1 MSDSTPPVK
10 PAFKLGE
17 GEFIVMIAALMSLTA
32 LAIDAMLP
40 ALGMISDDYGL
51 TDPNDRQWVVLAFI
65 AGFGVGSLFY
75 GPLCDRYGRKKV
87 LIPALVF
94 YVIFA
99 ALAAFAPDFNILVA
113 LRFFGGFAAGALRIV
128 VTSTV
133 RDRFY
138 GDQMARIMSLA
149 FIIFTA
155 VPMLAPTLGSVI
167 LLFGDWHWIFAA
179 LAFLGTALLIWS
191 GLRLP
196 ETLDPAKVIPIRSDT
211 ILATWKEVIF
221 HRKASGYML
230 ASGLIMGPLFGFVA
244 SAQQIFTQAFD
255 VGKYFPF
262 IFGLIAASL
271 AMSAFLNSRFVVRF
285 GARRIAHTAIVVVI
299 LSSGLELLLASVMG
313 GAQLPI
319 FIVLTMASLGMT
331 GFINSNCSSIAM
343 EPFGGM
349 AGAASSFQGFTTT
362 LMSAGIGAFIGQH
375 FDGSSIP
382 LTTGF
387 MLCNM
392 AGLAVLF
399 WAEKGKLFQRKRFPA
414 AG

>member
-1 MSDSTPPVK
+1 
-10 PAFKLGE
+10 
-17 GEFIVMIAALMSLTA
+17 
-32 LAIDAMLP
+32 
-40 ALGMISDDYGL
+40 
-51 TDPNDRQWVVLAFI
+51 
-65 AGFGVGSLFY
+65 
-75 GPLCDRYGRKKV
+75 
-87 LIPALVF
+87 
-94 YVIFA
+94 
-99 ALAAFAPDFNILVA
+99 
-113 LRFFGGFAAGALRIV
+113 
-128 VTSTV
+128 
-133 RDRFY
+133 
-138 GDQMARIMSLA
+138 
-149 FIIFTA
+149 
-155 VPMLAPTLGSVI
+155 
-167 LLFGDWHWIFAA
+167 
-179 LAFLGTALLIWS
+179 
-191 GLRLP
+191 
-196 ETLDPAKVIPIRSDT
+196 
-211 ILATWKEVIF
+211 
-221 HRKASGYML
+221 ML